1 MYGRHTLGNLRAF
14 DTKRDETNAGRG
26 EGQNRRELSTAGPT
40 GPWDGLRNSILP
52 ENWFRQSFGGGDGS
66 DIKGGLA
73 VLSDQNEPVSVRPNL
88 LTSGCAELTPLDES
102 GGAGSP

>member
-52 ENWFRQSFGGGDGS
+52 ENWFRQSFGG
-66 DIKGGLA
+66 A
-73 VLSDQNEPVSVRPNL
+73 VRPKR
-88 LTSGCAELTPLDES
+88 TSLRSSKPADLRLRRVDAT
-102 GGAGSP
+102 